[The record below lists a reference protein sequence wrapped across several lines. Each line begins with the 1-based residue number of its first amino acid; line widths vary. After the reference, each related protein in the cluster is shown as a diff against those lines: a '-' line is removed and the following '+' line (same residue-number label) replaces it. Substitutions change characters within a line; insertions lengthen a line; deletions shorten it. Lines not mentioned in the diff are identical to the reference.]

1 MTVVLV
7 AVAGLAAGLSI
18 GLLVRR
24 GRLRDLAE
32 NVEWTGE
39 DLQDRK
45 RLDLV
50 RDLYEHRSLKDPE
63 PPPFMR
69 LDRDLWGVRS

>member
-1 MTVVLV
+1 MTAALVFAALVV
-7 AVAGLAAGLSI
+7 GLGI

-39 DLQDRK
+39 DLATRK
-45 RLDLV
+45 ERDVTRDLV
-50 RDLYEHRSLKDPE
+50 ENRRLRTPE

-69 LDRDLWGVRS
+69 LDRDRWGVPT